1 MTQLGQCGNK
11 QSGKQ
16 TNGLTASFFRLRLPF
31 PAFSPNQKLAQPTFC
46 RVWPARGWHTVV
58 FCFFCFFCFFWFSY
72 VFLQFLK
79 LSTLAA
85 LVFLVFAHETKKTKE
100 TKVDNFKNCKN
111 ALENQKKPKKN
122 KKNKTLVR
130 ATPWP
135 VTLDKNLVVQVF
147 GLGPTLGLCYIMCW
161 FLCKIRWIYNWY
173 DAVSLKV

>member
-85 LVFLVFAHETKKTKE
+85 LVFLVFAHETKKNKE

-111 ALENQKKPKKN
+111 ALENQKKQKKQKKQNTSACHPLAGHTRQKLGCASFWFGTYLRFMLHHVLILMQN
-122 KKNKTLVR
+122 KMNIQL
-130 ATPWP
+130 
-135 VTLDKNLVVQVF
+135 
-147 GLGPTLGLCYIMCW
+147 I
-161 FLCKIRWIYNWY
+161 
-173 DAVSLKV
+173 